1 MDQGAVENNNISLFN
16 PPYTVHRSKDLW
28 LAHWTHLCSEHPFTR
43 LLQVCMFVHVN
54 PETASSGETL
64 STLYF
69 AQRAGSVTLGGA
81 KVNMESGEVEILSKN
96 LKKVPCPK

>member
-1 MDQGAVENNNISLFN
+1 
-16 PPYTVHRSKDLW
+16 
-28 LAHWTHLCSEHPFTR
+28 
-43 LLQVCMFVHVN
+43 MFVHVN